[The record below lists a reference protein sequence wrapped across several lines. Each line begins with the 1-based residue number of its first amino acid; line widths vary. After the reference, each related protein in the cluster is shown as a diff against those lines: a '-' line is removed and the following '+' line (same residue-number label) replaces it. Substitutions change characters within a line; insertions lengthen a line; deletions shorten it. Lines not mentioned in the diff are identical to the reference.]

1 MFDYPLCNPTRPDRG
16 REGAVTVDHAL
27 SHRAIVL
34 GALLV
39 SLLCVDAAHADDR
52 PSALSEDVG
61 RQMLAHFQGEMLKD
75 LDAPGPYSAIRIVYG
90 RMGRDVRDVAE
101 DGRLLRTAHRA
112 KWSGALDEA
121 ERALETLLVRHFAN
135 PETHML
141 LRDVYGQR
149 GDSAGAEREHKIFLG
164 FVRALLTSGDGKTP
178 ETAYL
183 VQSIA
188 EEYFILGLVARCERK
203 TRWMHTPLGA
213 GVYDAHLVLCGAT
226 EHTVYFDISAWG
238 LEPEWRLK
246 VYGEDRR

>member
-1 MFDYPLCNPTRPDRG
+1 
-16 REGAVTVDHAL
+16 VTFDHAL
-27 SHRAIVL
+27 SCRAIVL

-39 SLLCVDAAHADDR
+39 GLLCVDFARADDR
-52 PSALSEDVG
+52 SSELNEHVG
-61 RQMLAHFQGEMLKD
+61 SQMLAHFQGEMLKD
-75 LDAPGPYSAIRIVYG
+75 LDAPGPYRAIRIVYG

-101 DGRLLRTAHRA
+101 DGRLLRTAHQA

-121 ERALETLLVRHFAN
+121 ERALGTLLGRHFAN

-164 FVRALLTSGDGKTP
+164 FMRVLLASGDGKAP

-188 EEYFILGLVARCERK
+188 EEYFILGMVGRCERK
-203 TRWMHTPLGA
+203 TRWVHTAPGA
-213 GVYDAHLVLCGAT
+213 GVYDAHLMSCGGS
-226 EHTVYFDISAWG
+226 EHTIYFDISAWG
-238 LEPEWRLK
+238 PEPEWRLK
-246 VYGEDRR
+246 VYGAGRR